1 MGLVR
6 AHLRLSNQ
14 GFMQT
19 LRMTALAACSALLLL
34 VSVAPAV
41 AQRREDSRIT
51 VSGAGG
57 IAFPLH
63 GDLDFKAPEWQI
75 AVRAAVSRHFLL
87 EGFFDEWRKKSQ
99 NAGLSF
105 ESNTTYTMRTVGV
118 NWLAR
123 GFIDRAAFTGGGGIG
138 FMHYDRLFEQSV
150 RGCQSPTPAS
160 CQALENRFNS
170 QSFTFQ
176 AVAGV
181 EVPIASV
188 ISAFGQY
195 QFVAPIEDV
204 GFSHSSVTGGVR
216 IRVW

>member
-1 MGLVR
+1 MR
-6 AHLRLSNQ
+6 TRRI
-14 GFMQT
+14 T
-19 LRMTALAACSALLLL
+19 TRAACSGVLLL
-34 VSVAPAV
+34 VLAAPAA
-41 AQRREDSRIT
+41 AQGLEDSRIT

-63 GDLDFKAPEWQI
+63 GDFDFNAPEWQI
-75 AVRAAVSRHFLL
+75 AVRATVSRHFLL

-99 NAGLSF
+99 DGGLSF
-105 ESNTTYTMRTVGV
+105 DSNTTYTMRTVGV

-150 RGCQSPTPAS
+150 RGCQPSTPAS

-188 ISAFGQY
+188 LSAFGQY

-204 GFSHSSVTGGVR
+204 GFSHSSLTGGVR
-216 IRVW
+216 VRVW

>member
-1 MGLVR
+1 MSLIR

-87 EGFFDEWRKKSQ
+87 EGFFDEWR
-99 NAGLSF
+99 
-105 ESNTTYTMRTVGV
+105 